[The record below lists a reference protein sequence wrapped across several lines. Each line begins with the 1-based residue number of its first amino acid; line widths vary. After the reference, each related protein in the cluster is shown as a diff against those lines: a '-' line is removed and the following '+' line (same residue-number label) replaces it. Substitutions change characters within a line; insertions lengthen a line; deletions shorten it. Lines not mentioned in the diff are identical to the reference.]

1 MKNRFVKLLISYCVI
16 SSKTSM
22 DEIIGYSLS
31 TLLQLKNANNQFFIR
46 NYNLIKRFILEKDIP
61 TLGIFHAYKV

>member
-1 MKNRFVKLLISYCVI
+1 
-16 SSKTSM
+16 M

-61 TLGIFHAYKV
+61 TLGIFHAYKVNY